1 MKDLVFKKCLKCG
14 SLVRVI
20 KDCECEDC
28 GIMCCGEKMNLVKAN
43 SVEASAEK
51 HIPSYEVIGNEMK
64 ITVNHVM
71 EEEHYIEW
79 ILVQTENGGYEKHF
93 NSGDV
98 LEFIVPYTKD
108 SVIYAYC
115 NKHGLWKKV
124 VE

>member
-1 MKDLVFKKCLKCG
+1 MKDLMLKKCLKCG
-14 SLVRVI
+14 SLVKVI
-20 KDCECEDC
+20 NDCDCENC
-28 GIMCCGEKMNLVKAN
+28 GIMCCGEKMSVVVAN
-43 SVEASAEK
+43 SVDASFEK
-51 HIPSYEVIGNEMK
+51 HIPNYEVIGDEMK

-79 ILVQTENGGYEKHF
+79 ILVQTETGSQEKHF
-93 NSGDV
+93 KSGDV
-98 LEFIVPYTKD
+98 LEFVVPYTKG